1 MNSYFFLL
9 NQIEMPNL
17 ELDDDNDEEEE
28 FDKKNRMDIEKEDFN
43 DNMGQIEI
51 KLENYSNIETI
62 TELIKKEGK
71 EDLQKFTVVD
81 YIGRG
86 IESLVF
92 KIRLNGTNNYYV
104 LKVMKKHKNKSNYSE
119 LLISRKIKH
128 KNIANTLCYYVDSKN
143 KFDYI
148 IMELGNSNLI
158 NFSRKVLKRATL
170 SEDFLCMATYHVLQ
184 GLAYLHKCKIAHL
197 DIKPQNIIIT
207 DYLDTKLI
215 DFSVSLDYSQMK
227 GQEINLPYAGT
238 AYMMSPEI
246 IMRKKI
252 KIRDLQKVD
261 LFSLGVTIYVLAF
274 GHYPF
279 EFTKGDDDETI
290 YSKINSGWKVTDED
304 NNFSNHFINFLN
316 GLLESDINKRLNIR
330 ECLNH
335 YWVQGAQILL
345 NEKENTYNA
354 NSFLSYLITN
364 HFRSFEEYISH

>member
-1 MNSYFFLL
+1 
-9 NQIEMPNL
+9 MPNL
-17 ELDDDNDEEEE
+17 ELENDNDDQDEVDE
-28 FDKKNRMDIEKEDFN
+28 KNRMDIEKEDYNNFIERN
-43 DNMGQIEI
+43 EI
-51 KLENYSNIETI
+51 KLEEYADIEKMN
-62 TELIKKEGK
+62 EVLKKEGQ
-71 EDLQKFTVVD
+71 EELQKFTIVD

-86 IESLVF
+86 SESIVF
-92 KIRLNGTNNYYV
+92 KIKLNGTNNHYV

-128 KNIANTLCYYVDSKN
+128 KNIANTLCYYVDSKK

-170 SEDFLCMATYHVLQ
+170 SETFLCMATYHVLQ

-197 DIKPQNIIIT
+197 DIKPQNLIIT

-215 DFSVSLDYSQMK
+215 DFSVSLDYSQIK
-227 GQEINLPYAGT
+227 GQEINLHYAGT
-238 AYMMSPEI
+238 TYMMSPEI

-252 KIRDLQKVD
+252 KIKDLQKVD

-279 EFTKGDDDETI
+279 EFTKGDDDEEI
-290 YSKINSGWKVTDED
+290 FNKINSGWKVTDED

-316 GLLESDINKRLNIR
+316 GLLENDINKRLNIR

-345 NEKENTYNA
+345 NEKENVYNA